1 MGYERV
7 SLDRVTGLD
16 NPIHQGIDGV
26 YYNPEGTPQYII
38 AEAKYGS
45 ARLGNTI
52 DGPQMSDSWIN
63 GSNRLRKAV
72 GIDKMADINISG
84 YEKWL
89 VRIKTD
95 GNVVK
100 TVLE

>member
-16 NPIHQGIDGV
+16 DPIHQGIDGV

-63 GSNRLRKAV
+63 GSDRLVKSV
-72 GIDKMADINISG
+72 GDDVKMDIDLIG

-89 VRIKTD
+89 IRIKTD
-95 GNVVK
+95 GNIIK
-100 TVLE
+100 AVLE